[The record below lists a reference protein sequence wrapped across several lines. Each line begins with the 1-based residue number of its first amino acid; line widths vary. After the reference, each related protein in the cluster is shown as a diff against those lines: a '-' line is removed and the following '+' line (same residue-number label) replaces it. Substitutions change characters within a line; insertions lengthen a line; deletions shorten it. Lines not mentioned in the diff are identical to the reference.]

1 MYTHTR
7 GMLMDTI
14 QRQRLEYFK
23 TQAAASGPP
32 QGSVECKCHVVNDD
46 VTYVYDD
53 VT

>member
-1 MYTHTR
+1 
-7 GMLMDTI
+7 MLMDTI

-32 QGSVECKCHVVNDD
+32 QGSVECKCHVVTYVYDD